1 MNNKAKLPPAISQSD
16 PLSGLTVSGAVLARV
31 LGVSGKVIYELDKSG
46 VIERATRGNYVLESS
61 VRGYCDHIRRSLTNS
76 KPEQN

>member
-31 LGVSGKVIYELDKSG
+31 LSVSGMIHELEKSG
-46 VIERATRGNYVLESS
+46 VIERATRKL
-61 VRGYCDHIRRSLTNS
+61 RARLL
-76 KPEQN
+76 